1 MKTMEVELVRQR
13 TITKTTKELQRERR
27 CTTTWQREKTKSTR
41 EVIVRERTRKP
52 TERPQLYKPR
62 MVNPMEKQQKARTT
76 TVRNKTV
83 ERTKNNKEKLLV
95 GSLYR
100 NVSELQNII
109 RQSSKERL
117 QLERHLARATELL
130 RMRRGFS
137 I

>member
-1 MKTMEVELVRQR
+1 MEVELVRQR

-52 TERPQLYKPR
+52 PERPQLYKPR

-95 GSLYR
+95 GTIPL
-100 NVSELQNII
+100 I
-109 RQSSKERL
+109 REHFLPPQAKQKDLPAYIFIRSVPVIKGGRF
-117 QLERHLARATELL
+117 RFVIA
-130 RMRRGFS
+130 
-137 I
+137 